1 MNAQQR
7 SQIIASEWMIDSQNP
22 VHSISRLK
30 QRATYSDVT
39 LWWLVV
45 QLNLSEHNSIHSDP
59 R

>member
-1 MNAQQR
+1 MEARER

-30 QRATYSDVT
+30 QRGTYSDIT

-45 QLNLSEHNSIHSDP
+45 QLNLMEHNSIPSDP

>member
-30 QRATYSDVT
+30 RRATYSDVT

>member
-30 QRATYSDVT
+30 RRATYSDVT

-45 QLNLSEHNSIHSDP
+45 QLNLSEHNSIHSEP

>member
-30 QRATYSDVT
+30 RRATYSDVT

-45 QLNLSEHNSIHSDP
+45 QLNLSERNSIHSDP

>member
-22 VHSISRLK
+22 IHSISRLK
-30 QRATYSDVT
+30 RRATYSDVT

>member
-1 MNAQQR
+1 MNARER

-22 VHSISRLK
+22 VHSIFRLK

-39 LWWLVV
+39 LWWLAV
-45 QLNLSEHNSIHSDP
+45 QLNLSERNSIHSDP

>member
-1 MNAQQR
+1 MNAQER

-22 VHSISRLK
+22 IHSISRLK

-45 QLNLSEHNSIHSDP
+45 QLNLMEHTSSSPEH

>member
-30 QRATYSDVT
+30 RRATYSDAT

>member
-22 VHSISRLK
+22 IHSISRLK

-45 QLNLSEHNSIHSDP
+45 QLNLSEHHSVHSDP

>member
-1 MNAQQR
+1 MEARER

-30 QRATYSDVT
+30 SGETLLRHHPMVAGGATQPDGT
-39 LWWLVV
+39 
-45 QLNLSEHNSIHSDP
+45 QLYPSDP

>member
-7 SQIIASEWMIDSQNP
+7 GQIIASEWMIDSQNP
-22 VHSISRLK
+22 VHSITRLK
-30 QRATYSDVT
+30 RRATYSDVT

-45 QLNLSEHNSIHSDP
+45 QLNLMEQNSIHTDH